1 MSSHAPGLENREL
14 FKSPRSVHLPSAMS
28 KAPIVKREFCFPS
41 DVQLLS
47 VIDFPLRIAN
57 FVEKL
62 PTLHA
67 LQFRLRLS
75 DRSCVKDRS
84 GTERQN
90 DATAAR
96 RRRRQ
101 QQPEEQQRSA
111 VPAAAAAFAH
121 LFWLYGTR
129 TRTATHTRT
138 HHARPSHQEEAAAAE
153 SAAES
158 ATSFE

>member
-111 VPAAAAAFAH
+111 RGGGCIRALVLVIWHTNADGNAH
-121 LFWLYGTR
+121 AHAPR
-129 TRTATHTRT
+129 ATVSPRGGGGGGVGGGVGH
-138 HHARPSHQEEAAAAE
+138 
-153 SAAES
+153 
-158 ATSFE
+158 FL